1 MIVLGID
8 PGAKGAGYAVWD
20 SREQRFL
27 RICTE
32 CPQLMRVDAIVME
45 EGFIGGVMGKKG
57 MWGLGFDAGW
67 RLHQAVVRY
76 PDALVFRIEPTA
88 WRKAL
93 PERPGA
99 FKCYTSGDGDV
110 IVNRLRERYRKIY
123 GIAPETE
130 HAVEACGIA
139 EAAAAIL
146 QRPKAKDRKAL
157 KPVKR

>member
-8 PGAKGAGYAVWD
+8 PGAKGAGYCLWSGRPLGVSVDLHPMWT
-20 SREQRFL
+20 QV
-27 RICTE
+27 
-32 CPQLMRVDAIVME
+32 VDAIVVE
-45 EGFIGGVMGKKG
+45 EGFIGVMGKKG
-57 MWGLGFDAGW
+57 MWGLGFDAAW
-67 RLHQAVVRY
+67 RMAEARVRF
-76 PDALVFRIEPTA
+76 PHAKLLRIEPTA

-93 PERPGA
+93 PEAHGT

-110 IVNRLRERYRKIY
+110 IVNRLRDRYRRIY

-130 HAVEACGIA
+130 HEVEACGIA

-146 QRPKAKDRKAL
+146 ARPKAKDRRAL